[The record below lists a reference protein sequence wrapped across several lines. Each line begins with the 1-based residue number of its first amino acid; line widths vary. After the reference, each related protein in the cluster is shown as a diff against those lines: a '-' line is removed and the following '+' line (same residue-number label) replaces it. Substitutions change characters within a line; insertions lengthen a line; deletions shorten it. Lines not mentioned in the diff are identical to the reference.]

1 VVAGVL
7 AAFRYRIYPKPGQER
22 LLKSHLSALC
32 RLYNELRD
40 LRINTWRE
48 KHASLSE
55 NDLRRIALDK
65 RRNDER
71 LKEIHS

>member
-1 VVAGVL
+1 
-7 AAFRYRIYPKPGQER
+7 
-22 LLKSHLSALC
+22 LKSHLSALC

-48 KHASLSE
+48 MHASLSE

-71 LKEIHS
+71 LEEIHS

>member
-1 VVAGVL
+1 MIVVAGVL

-40 LRINTWRE
+40 LKIEKWRRG
-48 KHASLSE
+48 HASLSE
-55 NDLRRIALDK
+55 DDLRQIALDIRK
-65 RRNDER
+65 RDVG
-71 LKEIHS
+71 L